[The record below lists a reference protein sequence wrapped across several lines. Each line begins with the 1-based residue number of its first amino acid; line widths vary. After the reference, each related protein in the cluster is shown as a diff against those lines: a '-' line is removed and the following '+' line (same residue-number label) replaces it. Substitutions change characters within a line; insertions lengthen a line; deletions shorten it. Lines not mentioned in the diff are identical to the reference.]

1 MMNGVAGA
9 GGAGAGG
16 AAGAGVMAGASSVL
30 DAGDEPAEGAFQ
42 LTVGDIAALDN
53 SDCNNCACETCP
65 AYPPNNTGL
74 GGAEDISPAMSWP
87 AGPEGTLSYA
97 VVLKDLS
104 NDTSHWALWDI
115 PANVT
120 ALPEDLPANGET
132 EGDLANAKQ
141 ATGFN
146 RMPVAYFGSGAC
158 DHVYEFK
165 LYALGVA
172 ALPQPAGNSADDVR
186 DAIEAST
193 DLLASSWVR
202 VRSDFSEGCTP
213 RFAPDCSE
221 VSEACV
227 DNGQ

>member
-1 MMNGVAGA
+1 VGGA
-9 GGAGAGG
+9 GGG
-16 AAGAGVMAGASSVL
+16 AATAGSAPVSDGGSEEP
-30 DAGDEPAEGAFQ
+30 AGDFQ
-42 LTVGDIAALDN
+42 LTVGDIAAVDN
-53 SDCNNCACETCP
+53 SDCNNCACDACP
-65 AYPPNNTGL
+65 AYPPANTGL

-87 AGPEGTLSYA
+87 AGPDGTLSYA
-97 VVLKDLS
+97 IVLKDLS

-115 PANVT
+115 PASVT
-120 ALPEDLPANGET
+120 SLTENLPANGET
-132 EGDLANAKQ
+132 QGDLADAKQ

-172 ALPQPAGNSADDVR
+172 TLPEPAGTSADAVR

-193 DLLASSWVR
+193 DMLASSWVR
-202 VRSDFSEGCTP
+202 VRSDFSEGCSP
-213 RFAPDCSE
+213 RFAPDCSGIT
-221 VSEACV
+221 AQCV